1 MIALGLT
8 AYWMFTPHVVRVR
21 ISTTT
26 SLYQTGL
33 LDRLAER
40 FEEKH
45 HHVTFEFIAVGTGRA
60 LKLAE
65 RGDVCAVFVHAPR
78 LEEAYVERGVIV
90 SGRIFAYNYF
100 VIVGPSSDP
109 AGIRGSESA
118 AEAFRRI
125 YRAGEEGRALFVSR
139 GDNSGTHVREL
150 SIWRLAGLDPQGRP
164 WYKEAGQGMAETL
177 VMADEMMAY
186 TLSDIST
193 FLSLKERGR
202 LTNLEVLY
210 SGGEELINI
219 YSAYV
224 VESCGG
230 AERMYAE
237 EFIEFAAG
245 PEGQEIVASYGE
257 EEFGRPLFS
266 PAASRLQ
273 ELKALWEKL
282 AGAQG

>member
-1 MIALGLT
+1 MIVLGLT
-8 AYWMFTPHVVRVR
+8 VYWMFTPHVVRVR

-40 FEEKH
+40 FEEKYN
-45 HHVTFEFIAVGTGRA
+45 HVRFEFIAVGTGRA

-65 RGDVCAVFVHAPR
+65 RGDVCAVFVHAPS
-78 LEEAYVERGVIV
+78 LEEAYAEKGVIV
-90 SGRIFAYNYF
+90 GGRIFAYNYF

-109 AGIRGSESA
+109 AGVRGAKSA
-118 AEAFRRI
+118 AEAFSRI
-125 YRAGEEGRALFVSR
+125 YRAGEGGRALFVSR

-150 SIWRLAGLDPQGRP
+150 SIWRLAGLDPHGRP

-177 VMADEMMAY
+177 VMTNEMMAY

-193 FLSLKERGR
+193 FLSLKKRGR
-202 LTNLEVLY
+202 LPNLEVLY

-219 YSAYV
+219 YSAYL

-237 EFIEFAAG
+237 KFIEFVAG
-245 PEGQEIVASYGE
+245 PEGQEIIASYGE